1 MLGAVDDEIV
11 LSAFG
16 KYIWPLMIKYD
27 GDNPCN
33 ETSNRT
39 GCFSSRSSSMWLVN
53 RNAIKALTNATL
65 GALY

>member
-1 MLGAVDDEIV
+1 MNYGMLGAVDDEIV

-33 ETSNRT
+33 ETSNR
-39 GCFSSRSSSMWLVN
+39 MLP
-53 RNAIKALTNATL
+53 
-65 GALY
+65 